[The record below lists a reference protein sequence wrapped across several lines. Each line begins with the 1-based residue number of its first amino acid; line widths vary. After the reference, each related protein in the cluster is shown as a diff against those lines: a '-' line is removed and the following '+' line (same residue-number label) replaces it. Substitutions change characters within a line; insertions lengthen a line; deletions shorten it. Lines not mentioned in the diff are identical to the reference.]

1 MAPMKRGLAKGTIL
15 VASIASFGCGSLAA
29 KSARYVGCREPEIE
43 VSGEARVGDAYLWTA
58 TCEGRVYDC
67 SRSHRK
73 TECTDRSHGRY
84 VFHVGGA
91 PAGGAPKM
99 TDTMPPKGAAGF
111 ELGATVELAARAC
124 SDAGKSWTELGK
136 DGYGCSGTPLD
147 VGFAATVEVGA
158 CAGRVCTIKIL
169 PEPSAAI
176 SDLVARYA
184 ELRDSFK
191 NKYGSTFATSS
202 VGMSACAAAELKACF
217 EDGRASASSKWTW
230 STGHQVELSIGKG
243 SGATAPVGLQ
253 LLYRGPSTK
262 GAARANVD
270 NL

>member
-1 MAPMKRGLAKGTIL
+1 MKHGLVISAIFG
-15 VASIASFGCGSLAA
+15 VSIASFGCGSLAA
-29 KSARYVGCREPEIE
+29 KSAPYVGCREPEIE
-43 VSGEARVGDAYLWTA
+43 VSDGARVGDAYIWTA
-58 TCEGRVYDC
+58 TCQGRVYDC
-67 SRSHRK
+67 SHSHRK

-91 PAGGAPKM
+91 PDGEAPKM
-99 TDTMPPKGAAGF
+99 AATIPPKGAAGF
-111 ELGATVELAARAC
+111 ELGAALELAARAC

-136 DGYGCSGTPLD
+136 DGYGCSGTPVD

-191 NKYGSTFATSS
+191 NKYGATFATSS

-230 STGHQVELSIGKG
+230 STGHKVELSIGKG
-243 SGATAPVGLQ
+243 SRPTAPVGLEVV
-253 LLYRGPSTK
+253 YRGPPK
-262 GAARANVD
+262 GAGRANVD